1 MRASILASLLF
12 VLAVAPS
19 TAAAD
24 PVVAVGVGGGHLGCS
39 TPEGSCD
46 GTGQVQAGSLTVEA
60 GGRLDRG
67 IALLGMLTVA
77 SHNDTDSTVSQFVLA
92 PTLRAWVAPMLWL
105 EGGVGFAHT
114 EVSHMNGGLETIQRS
129 STVPAVVG
137 AVGVD
142 VVRAKDFAFDVDV
155 RGARGF
161 YANDVHVYQ
170 ATLGVGVTL

>member
-1 MRASILASLLF
+1 MRVFPIALLLLAP
-12 VLAVAPS
+12 AVAPS

-24 PVVAVGVGGGHLGCS
+24 PVVAVGVGGGHLGCA

-46 GTGQVQAGSLTVEA
+46 GAGPVQAGSLTVAA
-60 GGRLDRG
+60 GGRLDRNL
-67 IALLGMLTVA
+67 ALLGLLTVA
-77 SHNDTDSTVSQFVLA
+77 THNDSDSTVSQFVLA
-92 PTLRAWVAPMLWL
+92 PTLRAWIAPMLWL

-114 EVSHMNGGLETIQRS
+114 EVSHMSGGLETIQRS
-129 STVPAVVG
+129 DTVPAVVG

-142 VVRAKDFAFDVDV
+142 VVRAKDFAFDVDL